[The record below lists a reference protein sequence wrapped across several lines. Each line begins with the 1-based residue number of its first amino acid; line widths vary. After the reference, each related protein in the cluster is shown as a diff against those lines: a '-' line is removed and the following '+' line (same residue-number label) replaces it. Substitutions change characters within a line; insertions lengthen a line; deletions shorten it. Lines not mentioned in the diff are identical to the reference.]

1 MSLPDTPAP
10 HIDYS
15 LSNYLVF
22 DNLILNNHPETEN
35 TVDLK
40 HNPFRFGGDLGS
52 AELVDR
58 AEETSLV
65 ESTIRNGEKLFLVG
79 PRRFGKT
86 SILRA
91 ADERLTGSGAIV
103 LRLNAESF
111 PTLEM
116 LVEKIISMAAI
127 RLKSKVAAGI
137 EQIEKF
143 FSRLKPEFTYG
154 GPMQELSVSIGVDT
168 SASENQPVKPLT
180 EALDSLEKLARA
192 QPRSRPVGLIID
204 EFQAVVARGGVEAE
218 AQIRAAIQEHRRVG
232 YVFAGSQT
240 RLITEMLMNHDRPLY
255 RLGSN
260 RFIGPLPKA
269 DFSAYLL
276 RQFKRSGFLVPDRE
290 PIESILSFAEEV
302 PYNVQMLAH
311 GCWEEL
317 RSRGQSKH
325 AKLTSDLVFS
335 VLRQT
340 VKSLDPL
347 FTQTWTR
354 LTSVQQRA
362 LIAVIRR
369 QGTGMSSTEAAKST
383 GITVPSLQ
391 SALRSLHEHGILRD
405 DPAAGSVRTRFDDPF
420 FAVWIRL
427 TVM

>member
-1 MSLPDTPAP
+1 M
-10 HIDYS
+10 
-15 LSNYLVF
+15 
-22 DNLILNNHPETEN
+22 
-35 TVDLK
+35 DLK
-40 HNPFRFGGDLGS
+40 HNPFRFSGDLGA

-58 AEETSLV
+58 TEETAQV

-86 SILRA
+86 SILRS
-91 ADERLTGSGAIV
+91 ADEKLTRSGAIV
-103 LRLNAESF
+103 LRLNAEAF

-116 LVEKIISMAAI
+116 LVEKMISLAAA
-127 RLKSKVAAGI
+127 RLKDKFAVGI

-143 FSRLKPEFTYG
+143 FSRLKPEFKYG
-154 GPMQELSVSIGVDT
+154 GPLQELSVSIGIDST
-168 SASENQPVKPLT
+168 AAGNRPLKPFA
-180 EALDSLEKLARA
+180 EALDGLEKLARA

-204 EFQAVVARGGVEAE
+204 EFQAVVARDGVDAE
-218 AQIRAAIQEHRRVG
+218 AQIRAAIQEHHRVG

-240 RLITEMLMNHDRPLY
+240 RLMTEMIMNHDRPLY

-269 DFSAYLL
+269 EFSAHLIK
-276 RQFKRSGFLVPDRE
+276 QFRRSGFIVPNNDPVE
-290 PIESILSFAEEV
+290 KILSSAEEV

-317 RSRGQSKH
+317 RARSRSKP
-325 AKLTSDLVFS
+325 AKLTVEMVAA
-335 VLRQT
+335 VLCNT
-340 VKSLDPL
+340 VMGLDPL
-347 FTQTWTR
+347 FTQTWNK

-369 QGTGMSSTEAAKST
+369 QGTGMSSTEAAKSI
-383 GITVPSLQ
+383 GLAVPSVQ
-391 SALRSLHEHGILRD
+391 SALRSLHEQSILRD
-405 DPAAGSVRTRFDDPF
+405 DPAAGKVRTRFDDPF
-420 FAVWIRL
+420 FAEWIRI

>member
-1 MSLPDTPAP
+1 M
-10 HIDYS
+10 
-15 LSNYLVF
+15 
-22 DNLILNNHPETEN
+22 
-35 TVDLK
+35 DLK
-40 HNPFRFGGDLGS
+40 HNPFRFSGDLGA

-58 AEETSLV
+58 TEETAQV

-86 SILRA
+86 SILRS
-91 ADERLTGSGAIV
+91 ADEKLTRSGAIV
-103 LRLNAESF
+103 LRLNAEAF

-116 LVEKIISMAAI
+116 LVEKMISLAAA
-127 RLKSKVAAGI
+127 RLKDKFAVGI

-143 FSRLKPEFTYG
+143 FSRLKPEFKYG
-154 GPMQELSVSIGVDT
+154 GPLQELSVSIGIDST
-168 SASENQPVKPLT
+168 AAGNRPLKPFA
-180 EALDSLEKLARA
+180 EALDGLEKLARA

-204 EFQAVVARGGVEAE
+204 EFQAVVARDGVDAE
-218 AQIRAAIQEHRRVG
+218 AQIRAAIQEHHRVG

-240 RLITEMLMNHDRPLY
+240 RLMTEMIMNHDRPLY

-269 DFSAYLL
+269 EFSAHLIK
-276 RQFKRSGFLVPDRE
+276 RFRRSGFIVPNNDPVE
-290 PIESILSFAEEV
+290 KILSSAEEV

-317 RSRGQSKH
+317 RARSRSKP
-325 AKLTSDLVFS
+325 AKLTVEMVAA
-335 VLRQT
+335 VLCNT
-340 VKSLDPL
+340 VMGLDPL
-347 FTQTWTR
+347 FTQTWNK

-369 QGTGMSSTEAAKST
+369 QGTGMSSTEAAKSI
-383 GITVPSLQ
+383 GLAVPSVQ
-391 SALRSLHEHGILRD
+391 SALRSLHEQSILRD
-405 DPAAGSVRTRFDDPF
+405 DPAAGKVRTRFDDPF
-420 FAVWIRL
+420 FAEWIRI